1 VPFVALPLGRR
12 LRDVSSGITGEY
24 KDDGRRY
31 YTTSDLMDAEWAA
44 IEPPFSGYDSLTS
57 NVREMVNDLLV
68 PADDWVPWRGSRS
81 RQPTATSGRRSPM
94 AAAKRA
100 GFMAAST

>member
-1 VPFVALPLGRR
+1 
-12 LRDVSSGITGEY
+12 LRDVGSGITGEY

-44 IEPPFSGYDSLTS
+44 IE
-57 NVREMVNDLLV
+57 
-68 PADDWVPWRGSRS
+68 
-81 RQPTATSGRRSPM
+81 RQPTATSGRRGPM